1 MDSLEM
7 HRVHQTSERGI
18 TLIELL
24 VVVAIVGILAA
35 IAVPSYLQ
43 YVQTSARA
51 EAEGILLEAAQFL
64 ERNYTLANRYDLDN
78 AGNAVVLPAPLQ
90 TSPKQGTTRY
100 NIAVAFGAAPSQTF
114 TLTATPTAAF
124 PDADCGALTLTHTGV
139 KGEGGSKDVAFCWKQ

>member
-1 MDSLEM
+1 MNHIRRQE
-7 HRVHQTSERGI
+7 GI
-18 TLIELL
+18 TMIELMI
-24 VVVAIVGILAA
+24 VVAIMGILAA
-35 IAVPSYLQ
+35 IAYPSYQ
-43 YVQTSARA
+43 HYVRAAARA
-51 EAEGILLEAAQFL
+51 EAEGILMEAAQFL

-78 AGNAVVLPAPLQ
+78 AGNAVALPVPLQ

-124 PDADCGALTLTHTGV
+124 PDGDCGALTLTHTGV